1 MSGDISF
8 RAGRSAT
15 LTGTTPQTVAHGDDC
30 TSVTANAPG
39 GYRFV
44 KWTKGGADYSTENP
58 LTVRNVI
65 EDMTLTAVFAPSE
78 PAAAK
83 DWPLYE

>member
-8 RAGRSAT
+8 RACRSAT
-15 LTGTTPQTVAHGDDC
+15 LDGATSQTVAHGGDF
-30 TSVTANAPG
+30 SPVTANAPE

-44 KWTKGGADYSTENP
+44 KWTKGGADYSTDNP
-58 LTVRNVI
+58 LPVRNVT

-78 PAAAK
+78 SAAVK

>member
-15 LTGTTPQTVAHGDDC
+15 LTGTTPQTVAHGGDC
-30 TSVTANAPG
+30 SPVTANAPE

-44 KWTKGGADYSTENP
+44 KWTKGGADYSTDNP

-65 EDMTLTAVFAPSE
+65 EDMTLTAVFAPSK
-78 PAAAK
+78 PAGVT
-83 DWPLYE
+83 DWPLHE

>member
-1 MSGDISF
+1 MAGGTISGSRPEAVD
-8 RAGRSAT
+8 
-15 LTGTTPQTVAHGDDC
+15 HGASG
-30 TSVTANAPG
+30 TSVTANAPE

-44 KWTKGGADYSTENP
+44 KWTKGGADYSTDSP

-78 PAAAK
+78 PAAVK
-83 DWPLYE
+83 DWPFYE